1 MDELDNIL
9 NDSPSENPVET
20 EDVEQTKEKE
30 DSEEKE
36 SDSNKLEVEDQE
48 NENSSDRQ
56 VDDDAQVP
64 QEDEEQETD
73 KKDEDDQEAQN
84 AKDDEEKD
92 EASEGETKKER
103 RKRRKEKKSKR
114 DKKDKKDKKK
124 KKRSKDD
131 DDDNLK
137 SKIFGD
143 SDDDEDASKDKDA
156 DFDTADVDIEE
167 EGKRALE
174 EIVEKKKEKK
184 KKRSRDEKK
193 KSRSSKRKKGT
204 EEEDPDAVPE
214 QTLPPSNE
222 PNDFDLVIE
231 SLKKGHRRRK
241 SDGPPEGSD
250 EFVRGFVAQMDL
262 AADEDV
268 RANQQHLPAL
278 NKVKLLPEVSEQ
290 LAKKFLHEIFVS
302 SGVLNALKKW
312 LDPLPDGSLPNIK
325 VREVVLRGLL
335 DMGNHVQTE
344 DLRESGIG
352 RAIMVLSKH
361 PQETLA
367 NKKSAK
373 TLIELWSRPIFNLSS
388 KYKDMHRAEDRF
400 PVADDTPSSGTTP
413 AKTVKAVSADLEHT
427 TSASTSSKSTKD
439 NPSLHA
445 RIPEKIALDFKVMPK
460 ANEEAARLLGMPKR
474 GGDSKG
480 LGRKSPGNKKV
491 DRAVTMSIE
500 GRGVYH

>member
-1 MDELDNIL
+1 MDEIDNIL
-9 NDSPSENPVET
+9 NDNSPSENPVDT
-20 EDVEQTKEKE
+20 EDAEQPKEK
-30 DSEEKE
+30 DFEEKE

-73 KKDEDDQEAQN
+73 KKDDADDQEAQN
-84 AKDDEEKD
+84 AQDDEEK

-124 KKRSKDD
+124 KKKSKDD
-131 DDDNLK
+131 DEK
-137 SKIFGD
+137 FKIFGD
-143 SDDDEDASKDKDA
+143 SDEEEDDSKDKDA

-167 EGKRALE
+167 EEGKRTLE
-174 EIVEKKKEKK
+174 EILEKKKEKK
-184 KKRSRDEKK
+184 KKRSRDDKK
-193 KSRSSKRKKGT
+193 KSRSSKKKKS
-204 EEEDPDAVPE
+204 EDDDADSAVTE
-214 QTLPPSNE
+214 QTLPPLNE

-250 EFVRGFVAQMDL
+250 EFVRGFVTQMDI
-262 AADEDV
+262 AAEDDI

-278 NKVKLLPEVSEQ
+278 NKVKLLPEVSTQ

-302 SGVLNALKKW
+302 AGVLTTLKKW

-325 VREVVLRGLL
+325 LREVVLRGLI
-335 DMGNHVQTE
+335 DMGHHVQTE

-352 RAIMVLSKH
+352 RAIMLLSKH

-388 KYKDMHRAEDRF
+388 KYKDLYRAEERF
-400 PVADDTPSSGTTP
+400 PIAESEPTTTKSV
-413 AKTVKAVSADLEHT
+413 KTTSHDIEHT
-427 TSASTSSKSTKD
+427 VSGSPSLKSSKD
-439 NPSLHA
+439 NPTLHA
-445 RIPEKIALDFKVMPK
+445 KIPDKIALDFKVMPRE
-460 ANEEAARLLGMPKR
+460 NEEAKRLLGMPKR

-480 LGRKSPGNKKV
+480 LARKSPGNKKV
-491 DRAVTMSIE
+491 ERAVTLSIE